1 MEEVRYVPIIM
12 DERFRARYPARSR
25 VERKNRIYNCC
36 PQLDYDAF
44 VAAAPA
50 ERALIYL
57 EGLRECGAGL
67 AKLGA
72 TPAQVTEFDAVLT
85 EVGRRIAARLG
96 HCAARVSL
104 RRATLLAHRRS
115 PPPGHLSSTPARC
128 CHDPLRR
135 RNRHFAPTQYRRN
148 TDVIPKADFPQNQR
162 VNP

>member
-1 MEEVRYVPIIM
+1 MLLEASSETSGEAREKLVAIRSTVEDNLNEAFRAGTLETFDAKIFYVPIIM

-44 VAAAPA
+44 IAAAPA

-72 TPAQVTEFDAVLT
+72 TPAQVAEFDAILT
-85 EVGRRIAARLG
+85 EVGRRVAARLG
-96 HCAARVSL
+96 H
-104 RRATLLAHRRS
+104 
-115 PPPGHLSSTPARC
+115 
-128 CHDPLRR
+128 
-135 RNRHFAPTQYRRN
+135 
-148 TDVIPKADFPQNQR
+148 
-162 VNP
+162 

>member
-72 TPAQVTEFDAVLT
+72 TPAQVAEFDAILD

-96 HCAARVSL
+96 H
-104 RRATLLAHRRS
+104 
-115 PPPGHLSSTPARC
+115 
-128 CHDPLRR
+128 
-135 RNRHFAPTQYRRN
+135 
-148 TDVIPKADFPQNQR
+148 
-162 VNP
+162 